1 MRGII
6 YAGGGWQL
14 DALESDERR
23 GAAAGRLPSVHDKP
37 LIYHP
42 LSTLML
48 AGIRDILLVAPP
60 EHIDLYLDVLD
71 DGGAGASICSTPKR
85 RSRKASFRHWR
96 PAAILAGEPVAL
108 ICGDNL
114 FFGSGLVDCLVQATH
129 LVEGA
134 RILAYRVYD
143 PKRIEVIELYKD
155 GRPHSV
161 SNARRAW
168 FRNGRSPGSIFDGRA
183 SEIAGTLNP
192 RPGGGGNGRSYRLV
206 SRSREAHRRAT
217 GAGFRLVA
225 ARSAD
230 QGTEAARFV
239 ESLETQHDLKVACLE
254 EIALGQGFIDLPQF
268 DRLAGTCTGERL
280 WNLSEVPWRRNLPPG
295 AAIPADGSRNTFH
308 SSMPGRARKN
318 RPAPAP
324 RPAPHHNRASPY
336 ASPRRRTASARRRCR
351 RRWQAQRGRSAPYRR
366 HRHRQAEQNQEERR
380 RKAHDQAMRR
390 SFAACFSGDAIAHFL
405 QQIILL
411 GMGRCE
417 QADLAERAE
426 AGRGSRGGGLRDW
439 SMKRQ

>member
-37 LIYHP
+37 LIYYP

-71 DGGAGASICSTPKR
+71 DGR
-85 RSRKASFRHWR
+85 RWGVNLQYAEEAQQKGIVQTLVTGRDF
-96 PAAILAGEPVAL
+96 LAGEPVAL
-108 ICGDNL
+108 IRGDNL

-161 SNARRAW
+161 SKRPTRLVSEWAVTGLY
-168 FRNGRSPGSIFDGRA
+168 FFDGRA

-192 RPGGGGNGRSYRLV
+192 SASGEAEMADLIGWYLDREKLTVERLEPGFAWL
-206 SRSREAHRRAT
+206 
-217 GAGFRLVA
+217 A

-268 DRLAGTCTGERL
+268 DRLAELAPVSGYGIYLKSLAAELTARSSNTC
-280 WNLSEVPWRRNLPPG
+280 RR
-295 AAIPADGSRNTFH
+295 IEEYISFFH
-308 SSMPGRARKN
+308 ARTSQEEQARARTLGL
-318 RPAPAP
+318 
-324 RPAPHHNRASPY
+324 
-336 ASPRRRTASARRRCR
+336 RRTIIE
-351 RRWQAQRGRSAPYRR
+351 R
-366 HRHRQAEQNQEERR
+366 HRMLRLGEEQPALGAGADAVGKRSEADQHRT
-380 RKAHDQAMRR
+380 
-390 SFAACFSGDAIAHFL
+390 
-405 QQIILL
+405 
-411 GMGRCE
+411 
-417 QADLAERAE
+417 
-426 AGRGSRGGGLRDW
+426 GGTGH
-439 SMKRQ
+439 